1 MGPIVLAQ
9 DVITPEKAATMAQNF
24 RDGGHVKVLAQVL
37 WDWQANGILN
47 KITYCR
53 TLLCVLF
60 SFSLIRFLNQIG
72 PVVIVVL
79 LLIKV
84 TERMVTQT
92 LR

>member
-47 KITYCR
+47 QK
-53 TLLCVLF
+53 
-60 SFSLIRFLNQIG
+60 
-72 PVVIVVL
+72 
-79 LLIKV
+79 K
-84 TERMVTQT
+84 
-92 LR
+92 